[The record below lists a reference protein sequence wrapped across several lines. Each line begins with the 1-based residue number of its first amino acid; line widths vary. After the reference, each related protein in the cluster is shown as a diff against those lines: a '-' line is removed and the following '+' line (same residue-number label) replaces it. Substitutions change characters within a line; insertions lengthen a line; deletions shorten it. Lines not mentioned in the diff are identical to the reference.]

1 MLKDEFIKIINS
13 KRIVKV
19 EADND
24 WRHEY
29 NPEWCEKITFHFD
42 DNTSININADEIR
55 GQACLEFNKN
65 NLTNQTI

>member
-1 MLKDEFIKIINS
+1 MLKAEFIKIINS

-24 WRHEY
+24 Y
-29 NPEWCEKITFHFD
+29 QYKNNPEWCEKITFHFD

-55 GQACLEFNKN
+55 GQAYLSFNQKGE
-65 NLTNQTI
+65 L